1 MFRIVCFIHS
11 HVNVS
16 VDKDLCFTMAMA
28 WVRAEVNFTIAK
40 IIESHFLV
48 MFMQYQSEKDYSNYK
63 DNKDLKM
70 NKKHNIKYLN
80 CFSFLESNV

>member
-1 MFRIVCFIHS
+1 
-11 HVNVS
+11 
-16 VDKDLCFTMAMA
+16 MAMA

-63 DNKDLKM
+63 DNKD
-70 NKKHNIKYLN
+70 
-80 CFSFLESNV
+80 